1 MGGLPKDVQA
11 GIASGFVEYT
21 KTSATAAIPEAEF
34 KASVKAVSAAPTT
47 YRVTDIAA
55 KAVGSFVRNG
65 TVLQAPLAQIP
76 SGWIS
81 RLVLTN
87 TSGLARPYSITL
99 MNVENETAVTPG
111 TLTGTIPA
119 NGTKVIDDL
128 KTVFTGNNRATI
140 VVNVAGP
147 DKSIQGLYQ
156 IVNPTSG
163 SISNHALIRPG
174 TN

>member
-1 MGGLPKDVQA
+1 M
-11 GIASGFVEYT
+11 
-21 KTSATAAIPEAEF
+21 
-34 KASVKAVSAAPTT
+34 
-47 YRVTDIAA
+47 
-55 KAVGSFVRNG
+55 RNG